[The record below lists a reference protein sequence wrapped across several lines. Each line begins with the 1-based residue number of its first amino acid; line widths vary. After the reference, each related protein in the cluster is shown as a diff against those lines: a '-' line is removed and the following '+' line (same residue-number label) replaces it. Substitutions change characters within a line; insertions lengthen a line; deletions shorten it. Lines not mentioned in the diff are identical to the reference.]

1 MRRVQGGGRPPGR
14 EQRLLDVYNERP
26 VRLSAKVSIPVREHP
41 KVADSFLS
49 QKSPETGIPVQLCG
63 QAARPP
69 RQFVEAATG
78 GDDDEDGGAG
88 TRIHEEQAT
97 RGGAEELDRPK
108 AQPSQVSNSIHKKI
122 KPTQKNTTHKSCHLR
137 EELHVEITAFAS
149 PAEAHARLAFAL
161 TEVGFPNWKLKST
174 FIVSQVRK
182 YLIPDS
188 NDQIRQQ
195 QMREIQVKLVKLM
208 EA

>member
-41 KVADSFLS
+41 KVVSFL
-49 QKSPETGIPVQLCG
+49 KNPLKPEFQFNFVGKLLGPRGSSLKQLQSSSMTKMAILG
-63 QAARPP
+63 KGSMRNPAQ
-69 RQFVEAATG
+69 E
-78 GDDDEDGGAG
+78 
-88 TRIHEEQAT
+88 
-97 RGGAEELDRPK
+97 EELRTSTDPK
-108 AQPSQVSNSIHKKI
+108 H
-122 KPTQKNTTHKSCHLR
+122 THLG
-137 EELHVEITAFAS
+137 EDLHVEISTFAS
-149 PAEAHARLAFAL
+149 PAEAHARLALAL
-161 TEVGFPNWKLKST
+161 SE
-174 FIVSQVRK
+174 IRA